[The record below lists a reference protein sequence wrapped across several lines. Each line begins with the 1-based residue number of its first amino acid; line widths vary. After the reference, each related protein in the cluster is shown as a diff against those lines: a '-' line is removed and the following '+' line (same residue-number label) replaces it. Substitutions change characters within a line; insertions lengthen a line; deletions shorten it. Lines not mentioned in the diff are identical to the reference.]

1 MGECA
6 YVAGPEN
13 SGAGAVDDGSMYT
26 EDAAESEETRADVAE
41 DEGGEFDLFKGDPKV
56 MFVCAA
62 PDTGRAGRM
71 ERVDKERVAAA
82 GTPPAEWLD

>member
-1 MGECA
+1 
-6 YVAGPEN
+6 
-13 SGAGAVDDGSMYT
+13 MYT

-41 DEGGEFDLFKGDPKV
+41 DEGGEFDAFKGDPKV

-82 GTPPAEWLD
+82 GTPPAGGRD